1 MQTTPPLNIPT
12 EPPQQEQPEIEQK
25 PRFPLLVKSGLGF
38 LWEVAKTVVISVIII
53 VLIRQYLFKP
63 FYVKGASMEPTFR
76 DDEYLIINEIDYRL
90 HEPQRGDIIVLRYPA
105 DPKQYFIKRI
115 VGLPGETVDIQDGG
129 VWITN
134 DQYPGGFQLDE
145 SAYLAAD
152 VQTAGAE
159 RIPLSADQYFVLGDN
174 RPASLDSRSSI
185 LGPVPRSAIV
195 GRTWFRVWPFSRL
208 SAFPTLQYP
217 ASS

>member
-1 MQTTPPLNIPT
+1 MQTTPPLNNPT
-12 EPPQQEQPEIEQK
+12 ESSNEQPQIEQQK
-25 PRFPLLVKSGLGF
+25 SRFPLLVKSGLGF
-38 LWEVAKTVVISVIII
+38 LWEVTKTVVISVIII

-76 DDEYLIINEIDYRL
+76 DDEYLIINEIDYHL
-90 HEPQRGDIIVLRYPA
+90 HQPQRGDIIVLRYPN

-115 VGLPGETVDIQDGG
+115 IGLPGETILIQNGG
-129 VWITN
+129 VWIVN
-134 DQYPGGFQLDE
+134 DQHPNGFQLVE

-159 RIPLSADQYFVLGDN
+159 RIPLSADQFFVLGDN
-174 RPASLDSRSSI
+174 RSASLDSRSSI
-185 LGPVPRSAIV
+185 LGPIPRSSIV

-208 SAFPTLQYP
+208 SAFSTPQYP
-217 ASS
+217 VSP